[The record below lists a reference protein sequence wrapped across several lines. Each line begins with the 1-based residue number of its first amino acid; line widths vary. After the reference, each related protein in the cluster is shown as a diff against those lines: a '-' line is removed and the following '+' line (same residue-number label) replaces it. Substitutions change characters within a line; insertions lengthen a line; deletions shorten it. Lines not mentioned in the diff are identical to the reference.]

1 MRGLFLPVQ
10 VQEVG
15 LLVAQQ
21 VHEDLAPHLLGERD
35 LDSGRGELAG
45 VVVGWSLLDLL
56 PDEVLALGGEPDVT
70 DGGHHRAVVLGA
82 SPGLRRGSSEWRLYN
97 ITPD

>member
-1 MRGLFLPVQ
+1 M
-10 VQEVG
+10 QEVG

-35 LDSGRGELAG
+35 LHGGRGELAG
-45 VVVGWSLLDLL
+45 MVVGRGLLDLL

-70 DGGHHRAVVLGA
+70 DGSHHRALVLG
-82 SPGLRRGSSEWRLYN
+82 PRPDLRRGSSERRLYN
-97 ITPD
+97 TRLWGEGNLGQY